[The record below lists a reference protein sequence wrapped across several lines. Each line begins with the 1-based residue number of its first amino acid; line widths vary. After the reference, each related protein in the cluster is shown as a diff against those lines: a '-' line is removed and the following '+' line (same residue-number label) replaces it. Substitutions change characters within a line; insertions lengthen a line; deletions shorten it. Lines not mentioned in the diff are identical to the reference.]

1 MKVADLAIDLLS
13 DLGVK
18 HVFGI
23 PGDAINDITFALENR
38 DDIDFVLVRHEE
50 GGAFAA
56 SAQAKLTGSLSCCV
70 GTAGGGAIHLLNGL
84 YDARHDHAPVLAI
97 TGQVD
102 SEFIGTEYHQEVD
115 LKKLFEDVT
124 VYSETIMD
132 PAQAPRILKEACKAA
147 IENRAPAHVCIPNNI
162 ASEDCADDPI
172 NIATL
177 IATREVSPSS
187 DNLDHAAKL
196 IEQSSKS
203 VILAG
208 IGGAE
213 AAEEV
218 IDLAHRIDAPIVRT
232 LRAKDWLD
240 DDDPNCIG
248 GLGLLGGKP
257 GQDAVADCDLLCIIG
272 ADFPYQEF
280 FPKDAKTIQIDT
292 KRSQIGKRLDI
303 DAPLIGSAKLA
314 VKGLLDRI
322 TPKETETETQRK
334 HWIEKVRNQQDDWAK
349 DENSDKSPPHP
360 ASVMSAIGEHAA
372 DDAIF
377 LVDTGTTTAWAAR
390 HLRVKRNQRFT
401 LSSGLG
407 TMAFALSVAN
417 GAQLAY
423 PDRQVVAIAG
433 DGAFNMLMGELLTAA
448 EYDLPITVIVFDNRK
463 LGFIALEQE
472 AKGLPEHAIGF
483 NNPDMAA
490 VAQACGCLGLRAE
503 NAKELSTALSQAFA
517 SNRPAVIQVPV
528 DPNALIMPPHPT
540 FAQAQKFAV
549 AKGREMLGKLTS

>member
-1 MKVADLAIDLLS
+1 MKVADIAINLLS

-23 PGDAINDITFALENR
+23 PGDAINDITFSLENR

-56 SAQAKLTGSLSCCV
+56 SAQAKLTGNLSCCV

-97 TGQVD
+97 TGQVE
-102 SEFIGTEYHQEVD
+102 SEYIGTDYHQEVD

-132 PAQAPRILKEACKAA
+132 PAQAARILKEACKSA
-147 IENRAPAHVCIPNNI
+147 IENRGPAHVCIPNNV
-162 ASEDCADDPI
+162 ASADCSDGAV

-177 IATREVSPSS
+177 LAAREVSPSS
-187 DNLDHAAKL
+187 ENLDHAAKL
-196 IEQSSKS
+196 MDQASKP

-213 AAEEV
+213 AAQE
-218 IDLAHRIDAPIVRT
+218 IFDLAHRIDAPIVRT

-240 DDDPNCIG
+240 DEDPICIG

-292 KRSQIGKRLDI
+292 KRSQIGRRLDI
-303 DAPLIGSAKLA
+303 DAPLIGSAKLS
-314 VKGLLDRI
+314 VQGLLDRI
-322 TPKETETETQRK
+322 TPKDTETQRK
-334 HWIEKVRNQQDDWAK
+334 HWIEKVKDQQEDWSK
-349 DENSDKSPPHP
+349 IETSDKTPLHP

-407 TMAFALSVAN
+407 TMAFALSGAN

-448 EYDLPITVIVFDNRK
+448 EYDPPITAIVFDNSK

-483 NNPDMAA
+483 KNPDMAA
-490 VAQACGCLGLRAE
+490 IAQACGCLGLRAE
-503 NAKELSTALSQAFA
+503 NPTELSSALSQAFA
-517 SNRPAVIQVPV
+517 SNKPTVIQVPV
-528 DPNALIMPPHPT
+528 DPDALIMPPNPT

>member
-1 MKVADLAIDLLS
+1 MKVADIAINLLS

-23 PGDAINDITFALENR
+23 PGDAINDITFSLENR

-56 SAQAKLTGSLSCCV
+56 SAQAKLAGNLSCCV

-97 TGQVD
+97 TGQVE
-102 SEFIGTEYHQEVD
+102 SEYIGTDYHQEVD

-132 PAQAPRILKEACKAA
+132 PAQAARILKEACKSA
-147 IENRAPAHVCIPNNI
+147 IENRGPAHVCIPNNI
-162 ASEDCADDPI
+162 ASADCSDGAV

-177 IATREVSPSS
+177 LAAREVSPSS
-187 DNLDHAAKL
+187 QNLDHAAKL
-196 IEQSSKS
+196 IDQASKP

-213 AAEEV
+213 AAQE
-218 IDLAHRIDAPIVRT
+218 IFDLAHRIDAPIVRT

-240 DDDPNCIG
+240 DEDPICIG

-292 KRSQIGKRLDI
+292 KRSQIGRRLDI
-303 DAPLIGSAKLA
+303 DAPLIGSAKLS
-314 VKGLLDRI
+314 VQGLLDRI
-322 TPKETETETQRK
+322 TPKDTETQRK
-334 HWIEKVRNQQDDWAK
+334 HWIEKVKDQQEDWSK
-349 DENSDKSPPHP
+349 IETSDKTPLHP
-360 ASVMSAIGEHAA
+360 ASVMAAIGEHAA

-407 TMAFALSVAN
+407 TMAFALSGAN

-448 EYDLPITVIVFDNRK
+448 EYDLPITAIVFDNSK

-483 NNPDMAA
+483 KNPDMAA
-490 VAQACGCLGLRAE
+490 IAQACRCLGLRAE
-503 NAKELSTALSQAFA
+503 NSKELSSALSQAFA
-517 SNRPAVIQVPV
+517 SNKPTVIQVPV
-528 DPNALIMPPHPT
+528 DPDALIMPPNPT

>member
-1 MKVADLAIDLLS
+1 MKVADIAINLLS

-38 DDIDFVLVRHEE
+38 DEIDFVLVRHEE

-56 SAQAKLTGSLSCCV
+56 SAQAKLTGNLSCCV

-147 IENRAPAHVCIPNNI
+147 IENRAPTHVCIPNNI
-162 ASEDCADDPI
+162 ASADCGDDPI

-177 IATREVSPSS
+177 LATREVSPSS

-196 IEQSSKS
+196 IDQASKP
-203 VILAG
+203 VIIAG

-213 AAEEV
+213 AAQE
-218 IDLAHRIDAPIVRT
+218 IFDLAHRIDAPIVRT

-240 DDDPNCIG
+240 DDDPICIG

-257 GQDAVADCDLLCIIG
+257 GQDAVEDCDLLCIIG

-280 FPKDAKTIQIDT
+280 FPKDAKTIQIDSN
-292 KRSQIGKRLDI
+292 RSQIGKRLDI
-303 DAPLIGSAKLA
+303 DAPLIGSAKLS
-314 VKGLLDRI
+314 VQGLLDRV
-322 TPKETETETQRK
+322 TSKDTETQRK
-334 HWIEKVRNQQDDWAK
+334 HWIDKVKDQQDDWSK
-349 DENSDKSPPHP
+349 IEKSDKSPLHP
-360 ASVMSAIGEHAA
+360 ASVMSVIGDHAA

-407 TMAFALSVAN
+407 TMAFALSGAN

-448 EYDLPITVIVFDNRK
+448 EYDLPITAVVFDNSK

-472 AKGLPEHAIGF
+472 AKGLPEHAIAF
-483 NNPDMAA
+483 RNPDMAA
-490 VAQACGCLGLRAE
+490 IAQACGCLGLRAE
-503 NAKELSTALSQAFA
+503 NTKELSSALSQAFA
-517 SNRPAVIQVPV
+517 SKKPTVIQVPV
-528 DPNALIMPPHPT
+528 EPDALIMPPNPT
-540 FAQAQKFAV
+540 FSQAQKFAV
-549 AKGREMLGKLTS
+549 AKGREMLGKLRS

>member
-1 MKVADLAIDLLS
+1 MKVADIAINLLS

-38 DDIDFVLVRHEE
+38 DEIDFILVRHEE

-56 SAQAKLTGSLSCCV
+56 SAQAKLTGNLSCCV

-162 ASEDCADDPI
+162 ASADCGDDPI

-177 IATREVSPSS
+177 LATREVSPSN

-196 IEQSSKS
+196 IDQASKPI
-203 VILAG
+203 ILAG

-213 AAEEV
+213 AAQE
-218 IDLAHRIDAPIVRT
+218 IFDLAHRIDAPIIRT

-240 DDDPNCIG
+240 DDDPICIG

-257 GQDAVADCDLLCIIG
+257 GQDSVEDCDLLCIIG

-280 FPKDAKTIQIDT
+280 FPKDAKTIQIDSN
-292 KRSQIGKRLDI
+292 RSQIGKRLDI
-303 DAPLIGSAKLA
+303 DAPLIGSAKLS
-314 VKGLLDRI
+314 VQGLLDRV
-322 TPKETETETQRK
+322 TPKDTETQRK
-334 HWIEKVRNQQDDWAK
+334 HWIDKVKDQQDDWSK
-349 DENSDKSPPHP
+349 IEKSDKNPLHP
-360 ASVMSAIGEHAA
+360 ASVMAAIGDHAA

-407 TMAFALSVAN
+407 TMAFALSGAN

-448 EYDLPITVIVFDNRK
+448 EYDLPITAVVFDNSK

-472 AKGLPEHAIGF
+472 AKGLPEHAIQMI
-483 NNPDMAA
+483 PAI
-490 VAQACGCLGLRAE
+490 AQACGCLGLRAE
-503 NAKELSTALSQAFA
+503 NTKELSSALSQAFA
-517 SNRPAVIQVPV
+517 SKKPTVIQVPV
-528 DPNALIMPPHPT
+528 DPDALIMPPNPT
-540 FAQAQKFAV
+540 FSQAQKFAV
-549 AKGREMLGKLTS
+549 AKGREMLGKLRS

>member
-1 MKVADLAIDLLS
+1 MKVADIAINLLS

-38 DDIDFVLVRHEE
+38 DEIDFVLVRHEE

-56 SAQAKLTGSLSCCV
+56 SAQAKLTGNLSCCV

-162 ASEDCADDPI
+162 ASADCAGDPI

-177 IATREVSPSS
+177 LATREVSPSS

-196 IEQSSKS
+196 IDQASKP

-213 AAEEV
+213 AAQE
-218 IDLAHRIDAPIVRT
+218 IFDLAHRIDAPIVRT

-240 DDDPNCIG
+240 DDDPICIG

-257 GQDAVADCDLLCIIG
+257 GQDSVEDCDLLCIIG

-280 FPKDAKTIQIDT
+280 FPKDAKTIQIDSN
-292 KRSQIGKRLDI
+292 RSQIGKRLDI
-303 DAPLIGSAKLA
+303 DAPLIGSAKLS
-314 VKGLLDRI
+314 VQGILDRVP
-322 TPKETETETQRK
+322 PKDTETQRK
-334 HWIEKVRNQQDDWAK
+334 HWIDKVKDQQDDWSK
-349 DENSDKSPPHP
+349 IEKSDKSPLHP
-360 ASVMSAIGEHAA
+360 ASVMSAIGDHAA
-372 DDAIF
+372 DNAIF

-407 TMAFALSVAN
+407 TMAFALSGAN

-423 PDRQVVAIAG
+423 PDRQVIAIAG

-448 EYDLPITVIVFDNRK
+448 EYDLPITAVVFDNSK

-472 AKGLPEHAIGF
+472 AKGLPEHAIAF
-483 NNPDMAA
+483 KNPDMAA
-490 VAQACGCLGLRAE
+490 IAQACGCLGLRAE
-503 NAKELSTALSQAFA
+503 NIKELSSALSQAFA
-517 SNRPAVIQVPV
+517 SKKPTVIQVPV
-528 DPNALIMPPHPT
+528 DPDALIMPPNPT
-540 FAQAQKFAV
+540 FSQAQKFAV
-549 AKGREMLGKLTS
+549 AKGREMLGKLRS

>member
-1 MKVADLAIDLLS
+1 MKVADIAINLLS

-38 DDIDFVLVRHEE
+38 DEIDFVLVRHEE

-56 SAQAKLTGSLSCCV
+56 SAQAKLTGNLSCCV

-124 VYSETIMD
+124 VYSETIMN

-162 ASEDCADDPI
+162 ASADCADDPI

-177 IATREVSPSS
+177 LATREVSPSS
-187 DNLDHAAKL
+187 EKLDHAAKL
-196 IEQSSKS
+196 IDQASKP

-213 AAEEV
+213 AAQE
-218 IDLAHRIDAPIVRT
+218 IFDLAHRIDAPIVRT

-240 DDDPNCIG
+240 DDDPICIG

-257 GQDAVADCDLLCIIG
+257 GQDSVEDCDLLCIIG

-280 FPKDAKTIQIDT
+280 FPKDAKTIQIDSN
-292 KRSQIGKRLDI
+292 RSQIGKRLDI
-303 DAPLIGSAKLA
+303 DAPLIGSARLS
-314 VKGLLDRI
+314 VQGLLDRV
-322 TPKETETETQRK
+322 TPKETETQRK
-334 HWIEKVRNQQDDWAK
+334 HWIDKVKDQQDDWAK
-349 DENSDKSPPHP
+349 IEKSDKSPLHP
-360 ASVMSAIGEHAA
+360 ASVMSAIGDHAA

-407 TMAFALSVAN
+407 TMAFALSGAN

-423 PDRQVVAIAG
+423 PDRPVVAIAG

-448 EYDLPITVIVFDNRK
+448 EYDLPITAVVFDNSK

-472 AKGLPEHAIGF
+472 AKGLPEHAIAF
-483 NNPDMAA
+483 RNPDMAA
-490 VAQACGCLGLRAE
+490 IAQACGCLGLRAE
-503 NAKELSTALSQAFA
+503 NTKELSSALSQAFA
-517 SNRPAVIQVPV
+517 SKKPTVIQVPV
-528 DPNALIMPPHPT
+528 DPDAL
-540 FAQAQKFAV
+540 
-549 AKGREMLGKLTS
+549 

>member
-1 MKVADLAIDLLS
+1 MKVADIAINLLS

-38 DDIDFVLVRHEE
+38 DEIDFILVRHEE

-56 SAQAKLTGSLSCCV
+56 SAQAKLTGNLSCCV

-162 ASEDCADDPI
+162 ASADCGDDPI

-177 IATREVSPSS
+177 LATREVSPSS
-187 DNLDHAAKL
+187 EDLDYAAKL
-196 IEQSSKS
+196 IDQASKP

-213 AAEEV
+213 AAQE
-218 IDLAHRIDAPIVRT
+218 IFDLAHRIDAPIVRT

-240 DDDPNCIG
+240 DDDPICIG

-257 GQDAVADCDLLCIIG
+257 GQDSVEDCDLLCIIG

-280 FPKDAKTIQIDT
+280 FPKDAKTIQIDSN
-292 KRSQIGKRLDI
+292 RSQIGKRLDI
-303 DAPLIGSAKLA
+303 DAPLIGSAKLS
-314 VKGLLDRI
+314 VQGLLDRV
-322 TPKETETETQRK
+322 TAKDTETQRK
-334 HWIEKVRNQQDDWAK
+334 HWIDKVKDQQDDWSK
-349 DENSDKSPPHP
+349 IETSDKSPLHP
-360 ASVMSAIGEHAA
+360 ASVMAAIGDHAA

-407 TMAFALSVAN
+407 TMAFALSGAN

-448 EYDLPITVIVFDNRK
+448 EYDLPITAVVFDNSK

-472 AKGLPEHAIGF
+472 AKGLPEHAIAF
-483 NNPDMAA
+483 KNPDMAA
-490 VAQACGCLGLRAE
+490 IAQACGCLGLRAE
-503 NAKELSTALSQAFA
+503 NTKELSSALSQAFA
-517 SNRPAVIQVPV
+517 SKKPTVIQVPV
-528 DPNALIMPPHPT
+528 DPDALIMPPNPT
-540 FAQAQKFAV
+540 FSQAQKFAF
-549 AKGREMLGKLTS
+549 AKGREMLGKLRS

>member
-1 MKVADLAIDLLS
+1 MKVADIAINLLS

-23 PGDAINDITFALENR
+23 PGDAINDITFSLENR

-56 SAQAKLTGSLSCCV
+56 SAQAKLTGNLSCCV

-97 TGQVD
+97 TGQVE
-102 SEFIGTEYHQEVD
+102 SEYIGTDYHQEVD

-132 PAQAPRILKEACKAA
+132 PAQAARILKEACKSA
-147 IENRAPAHVCIPNNI
+147 IENRGPAHVCIPNNI
-162 ASEDCADDPI
+162 ASADCSDGAV

-177 IATREVSPSS
+177 LAAREVSPSS
-187 DNLDHAAKL
+187 ENLDHAAKL
-196 IEQSSKS
+196 IDQASKP

-213 AAEEV
+213 AAQE
-218 IDLAHRIDAPIVRT
+218 IFDLAHRIDAPIVRT

-240 DDDPNCIG
+240 DEDPICIG

-292 KRSQIGKRLDI
+292 KRSQIGRRLDI
-303 DAPLIGSAKLA
+303 DAPLIGSAKLS
-314 VKGLLDRI
+314 VQGLLDRI
-322 TPKETETETQRK
+322 TPKDTETQRK
-334 HWIEKVRNQQDDWAK
+334 HWIEKVKDQQEDWSK
-349 DENSDKSPPHP
+349 IETSDKTPLHP
-360 ASVMSAIGEHAA
+360 ASVISAIGKHAA

-407 TMAFALSVAN
+407 TMAFALSGAN

-448 EYDLPITVIVFDNRK
+448 EYDLPITAIVFDNSK

-483 NNPDMAA
+483 KNPDMAA
-490 VAQACGCLGLRAE
+490 IAQACGCLGLRAE
-503 NAKELSTALSQAFA
+503 NSKELSSALSQAFA
-517 SNRPAVIQVPV
+517 SNKPTVIQVPV
-528 DPNALIMPPHPT
+528 DPDALIMPPNPT

>member
-1 MKVADLAIDLLS
+1 MKVADIAINLLS

-23 PGDAINDITFALENR
+23 PGDAINDITFSLENR

-56 SAQAKLTGSLSCCV
+56 SAQAKLTGNLSCCV

-97 TGQVD
+97 TGQVE
-102 SEFIGTEYHQEVD
+102 SEYIGTDYHQEVD

-132 PAQAPRILKEACKAA
+132 PAQAARILKEACKSA
-147 IENRAPAHVCIPNNI
+147 IENRGPAHVCIPNNI
-162 ASEDCADDPI
+162 ASADCSDGAVS
-172 NIATL
+172 IATL
-177 IATREVSPSS
+177 LAAREVSPSIE
-187 DNLDHAAKL
+187 NLDHAAKL
-196 IEQSSKS
+196 IDQASKP

-213 AAEEV
+213 AAQE
-218 IDLAHRIDAPIVRT
+218 IFDLAHRMDAPIVRT

-240 DDDPNCIG
+240 DEDPICIG

-292 KRSQIGKRLDI
+292 KRSQIGRRLDI
-303 DAPLIGSAKLA
+303 DAPLIGSAKLS
-314 VKGLLDRI
+314 VQGLLGRI
-322 TPKETETETQRK
+322 TPKDTETQRK
-334 HWIEKVRNQQDDWAK
+334 HWIEKVKDQQEDWSK
-349 DENSDKSPPHP
+349 IETSDKTPLHP

-390 HLRVKRNQRFT
+390 HLRVKPNQRFT

-407 TMAFALSVAN
+407 TMAFALSGAN

-448 EYDLPITVIVFDNRK
+448 EYDLPITAIVFDNSK

-483 NNPDMAA
+483 KNPDMAA
-490 VAQACGCLGLRAE
+490 IAQACGCLGLRAE
-503 NAKELSTALSQAFA
+503 NSKELSSALSQAFA
-517 SNRPAVIQVPV
+517 SNKPTVIQVPV
-528 DPNALIMPPHPT
+528 DPDALIMPPNPT